1 MPPSPPP
8 SLTASPCTRCG
19 STSMAR
25 AIAST
30 SLTSAPPAAAPSGPS
45 VPRAATPTRA
55 DVSADT
61 SRRPPQRPP
70 PRPDRI
76 RRITG
81 GFAFVP
87 NEFLHHGFFASLSHT
102 ERSLYFFLV
111 LAGDPPDP
119 SDPGGTDPDGR
130 VTPAWD
136 PHGARSPATR
146 PRVDHDPAAPPPRG
160 WIHVGAPNG

>member
-8 SLTASPCTRCG
+8 SSTASPCTRCG

-30 SLTSAPPAAAPSGPS
+30 SLTSAPLAAAPSAPS
-45 VPRAATPTRA
+45 ALSAAIPTEA
-55 DVSADT
+55 DVSADAN
-61 SRRPPQRPP
+61 RRPPHRPP

-111 LAGDPPDP
+111 LAGDRNGV
-119 SDPGGTDPDGR
+119 SYY
-130 VTPAWD
+130 A
-136 PHGARSPATR
+136 
-146 PRVDHDPAAPPPRG
+146 HDRICAALELTLDEYLIVRDRL
-160 WIHVGAPNG
+160 I